1 MLPSPLRCQLWG
13 EVIIQG
19 MEPGGVGGRRTPAT
33 LRSEAP
39 ILREKLGRN
48 KIELAGVMSGQKE
61 ESQQGGNQE
70 NT

>member
-1 MLPSPLRCQLWG
+1 M
-13 EVIIQG
+13 
-19 MEPGGVGGRRTPAT
+19 GGRRTPAT

-61 ESQQGGNQE
+61 EPQQGGNQE